1 MNAAFLL
8 FALNAGD
15 VIEFLVIIVI
25 VVITVIGQLAAKM
38 RQPRPPIGPQPPAGP
53 RPPQQRPQ
61 TPKSVKEEIE
71 QFIRRATQQAETSG
85 KSPRQAA
92 PPRQLAPARQVAQPR
107 KVAPL
112 PSSAPAKSQQPIKAQ
127 VVRERPVGG
136 QVSEHVRKYLDEKE
150 FAQRASSLGG
160 EVAQADD
167 KIEQH
172 LRNVFEHKISHLA
185 GRSGETAIAPAPLP
199 TGFFQDEVPAVS
211 AAAGVGLAALLNNID
226 NLRQAI
232 VLNEIL
238 QRPIDR
244 WQ

>member
-8 FALNAGD
+8 FALNVGD
-15 VIEFLVIIVI
+15 VIEILVIIVI
-25 VVITVIGQLAAKM
+25 VVITAIGQIAAKM
-38 RQPRPPIGPQPPAGP
+38 RKPQPPLGP
-53 RPPQQRPQ
+53 QAPFGPQAPGGPKPPQQRPQ

-71 QFIRRATQQAETSG
+71 QFIRRATQQAETGG
-85 KSPRQAA
+85 K
-92 PPRQLAPARQVAQPR
+92 PPRQLAPARRVAQSR
-107 KVAPL
+107 KDAPL
-112 PSSAPAKSQQPIKAQ
+112 PSSAPAKSPQPIQAQ

-136 QVSEHVRKYLDEKE
+136 EVSEHVRKYLDEKE
-150 FAQRASSLGG
+150 FVQRASSLGG
-160 EVAQADD
+160 EIAQADD

-185 GRSGETAIAPAPLP
+185 GRAGETAVAPAPVP

-211 AAAGVGLAALLNNID
+211 AAGVGLAVLLNNID

-238 QRPIDR
+238 QRPVDR